1 MTSTPLQGLL
11 NVDSGTQTV
20 PDGDSSVISGFIEL
34 MANCFSRMDYSDVD
48 STQQSLS
55 QYVLMRV
62 GLWP

>member
-20 PDGDSSVISGFIEL
+20 PDGDSSVISGIIEL

-62 GLWP
+62 GL